1 MILCYSTKFIFD
13 KYYYIKVAMFV
24 HISRYLPAL
33 GFFFCIVWSVFAT
46 FCPNDCSGHGTC
58 ELDGNICECWPGW
71 NTGIPDCS
79 LSKFYYL
86 IINFWLCV

>member
-1 MILCYSTKFIFD
+1 MSIYIFKKLPIVVLLYLCNIYST
-13 KYYYIKVAMFV
+13 Y
-24 HISRYLPAL
+24 
-33 GFFFCIVWSVFAT
+33 AT

-79 LSKFYYL
+79 LRK
-86 IINFWLCV
+86 